1 MRKTNREKGYYGSS
15 LKYSGDKQRVLGYFP
30 KWPIGCNKVV
40 IELRVVQ
47 FLSEIRVVILNQTCA
62 PRSFDFKIIQF
73 NYHNKFQAKN
83 RNRDECDI
91 HTYMLY

>member
-1 MRKTNREKGYYGSS
+1 M
-15 LKYSGDKQRVLGYFP
+15 
-30 KWPIGCNKVV
+30 V

-47 FLSEIRVVILNQTCA
+47 FLSEIRLVILNQTCA
-62 PRSFDFKIIQF
+62 QRSFDFEITQF

-91 HTYMLY
+91 HTYIHALLTTSHRGFSASTTKVIQACTKVKKK